1 LPLVGGKVYLTVT
14 ENPDDE
20 VSVSAEVIRLERNA
34 SHPQAALMLTEN
46 LREWKRRFGKSP
58 ESQSR
63 LRNRN
68 HWMIGKIRQTIE
80 AKIEQSGRRVYPA
93 SFLCQTKSGGKPA
106 FPTVLRIINSDLLI
120 LKTNRVSN
128 SARTMKILV
137 LGAGRMGHGAVFD
150 LMRNSRDVERVT
162 VADFDLP
169 KAEAVAD
176 AVDGRRVDTRQIDA
190 SNYADVVGL
199 MRGHDSV
206 ISCVNYWYN
215 ASLSKAAIETG
226 ANFCDL
232 GGNNYIVDEQLALD
246 AEAKAAGIN
255 IIPDCGLAPGM
266 VSVLAMHGAAKFDQV
281 EEIHIRV
288 GGLPQNPQPPLNYQ
302 LVFSVEGLIN
312 EYIEEARVVRNGEIA
327 NVKSMTEIESL
338 EFDAFPPLEAFQT
351 SGGTST
357 LPDTF
362 LGKIRELD
370 YKTIRYAGHCEK
382 FKTMIDLGLCSSDEM
397 VVDFQKVN
405 PRKVFGELLQKHLP
419 ADGPDYVLVR
429 LDFVGHSEGQIKRLR
444 YDIVDKY
451 DDQAGMSAMMRTTAF
466 PASIIAQMM
475 AQGNVLAR
483 GATPQEKAIDPEK
496 FVAELERRNIQIK
509 DSWI

>member
-1 LPLVGGKVYLTVT
+1 M
-14 ENPDDE
+14 N
-20 VSVSAEVIRLERNA
+20 
-34 SHPQAALMLTEN
+34 
-46 LREWKRRFGKSP
+46 
-58 ESQSR
+58 
-63 LRNRN
+63 
-68 HWMIGKIRQTIE
+68 
-80 AKIEQSGRRVYPA
+80 
-93 SFLCQTKSGGKPA
+93 
-106 FPTVLRIINSDLLI
+106 
-120 LKTNRVSN
+120 
-128 SARTMKILV
+128 ILV

-150 LMRNSRDVERVT
+150 LIHNSPGVERVT
-162 VADFDLP
+162 VADFDLK
-169 KAEAVAD
+169 KAEAVAE
-176 AVDGRRVDTRQIDA
+176 AVGASRVDPRQIDA
-190 SNYADVVGL
+190 AVYSNVVDL

-215 ASLSKAAIETG
+215 VSLSKAAIETG

-246 AEAKAAGIN
+246 TEAKAAGIN

-266 VSVLAMHGAAKFDQV
+266 VSILAMHGAAKFDEV

-288 GGLPQNPQPPLNYQ
+288 GGLPQDPQPPLNYQ

-312 EYIEEARVVRNGEIA
+312 EYLEVARVIRDGKITEVP
-327 NVKSMTEIESL
+327 SMTEIESL
-338 EFDAFPPLEAFQT
+338 AFDGFPPLEAFQT

-362 LGKIRELD
+362 LGRVRELD

-382 FKTMIDLGLCSSDEM
+382 FKTMIDLGLCSSDEI
-397 VVDFQKVN
+397 VADFQKVK

-429 LDFVGHSEGQIKRLR
+429 LDFVGTGLKAETRPVGSVSHAGTTRLR
-444 YDIVDKY
+444 YDIVDKL
-451 DDQAGMSAMMRTTAF
+451 DEKTGMSAMMRTTAF

-475 AQGNVLAR
+475 ARGDVLMR

-496 FVAELERRNIQIK
+496 FVAELQRRNIQI
-509 DSWI
+509 SISQH